1 MNAMHAEVNMGRLQ
15 DKVAIITGAGGGI
28 GAATARLFAAEG
40 ARLALTDINRDAVE
54 TVASAIGTNAIAIGH
69 DVTSEASWQA
79 VMDATL
85 QAFGKLDVLVNNAG
99 ILHVGNV
106 VHTSLDDWKRVQAV
120 NGDGVFL
127 GCKLAV
133 PLMEKS
139 GGGSIINISSNSAN
153 MGVSGFCAYSASK
166 GLVRSLTKNVAAYC
180 HERKR
185 NVRCNSV
192 HPKGVATRMITS
204 MFDGI
209 EDDSVRAGLMSKLCA
224 PEDIAPM
231 LLFLA
236 SDESHIANGAE
247 FTIDDT
253 ESMHFKP

>member
-1 MNAMHAEVNMGRLQ
+1 MTKLQ

-28 GAATARLFAAEG
+28 GAATARLFAKEG
-40 ARLALTDINRDAVE
+40 AKLVLTDINAEAVSVIAKE
-54 TVASAIGTNAIAIGH
+54 IGTGSIAIQH
-69 DVTSEASWQA
+69 NVTDEASWQS
-79 VMDATL
+79 VMDQTIR
-85 QAFGKLDVLVNNAG
+85 QFGKLDVLVNNAG
-99 ILHVGNV
+99 ILHVGDV
-106 VHTSLDDWKRVQAV
+106 VHTSLEDWKRVQAV

-153 MGVSGFCAYSASK
+153 MAISTFCAYSASK
-166 GLVRSLTKNVAAYC
+166 GLVRSLTKSTAAYC
-180 HERKR
+180 RERSKG
-185 NVRCNSV
+185 VRCNSV

-209 EDDSVRAGLMSKLCA
+209 TDESLRGQLMSKLCG
-224 PEDIAPM
+224 PEEIAPM

-236 SDESHIANGAE
+236 SDDSKLANGAE
-247 FTIDDT
+247 FTID
-253 ESMHFKP
+253 EAEGIHFKP

>member
-1 MNAMHAEVNMGRLQ
+1 MNRLQ
-15 DKVAIITGAGGGI
+15 GKVAIITGAGGGI
-28 GAATARLFAAEG
+28 GAATARLFADHG
-40 ARLALTDINRDAVE
+40 ARVVLTDINLDAVQA
-54 TVASAIGTNAIAIGH
+54 VAAGIGASALVIRH

-79 VMDATL
+79 VMDDTVK
-85 QAFGKLDVLVNNAG
+85 AFGKLDVLVNNAG

-133 PLMEKS
+133 PLMEKN

-153 MGVSGFCAYSASK
+153 MGVSGFCSYSASK
-166 GLVRSLTKNVAAYC
+166 GLVRSLTKSVAAYC
-180 HERKR
+180 TERKR

-209 EDDSVRAGLMSKLCA
+209 DDEKIKAGLMSKLCG

-236 SDESHIANGAE
+236 SDESRIANGSE
-247 FTIDDT
+247 FTIDDA
-253 ESMHFKP
+253 EGIHFKP

>member
-1 MNAMHAEVNMGRLQ
+1 MTKLQ
-15 DKVAIITGAGGGI
+15 GKVAIITGAGGGI
-28 GAATARLFAAEG
+28 GAATARLFAREG
-40 ARLALTDINRDAVE
+40 ARLVLTDINADAV
-54 TVASAIGTNAIAIGH
+54 SAIAKEIGAGSIAVQH
-69 DVTSEASWQA
+69 NVTDEASWQS
-79 VMDATL
+79 VMDETIR
-85 QAFGKLDVLVNNAG
+85 QFGALDVLVNNAG
-99 ILHVGNV
+99 ILHVGDV
-106 VHTSLDDWKRVQAV
+106 VHTSLEDWKRVQAV

-153 MGVSGFCAYSASK
+153 MAISTFCAYSASK
-166 GLVRSLTKNVAAYC
+166 GLVRSLTKSTAAYC
-180 HERKR
+180 RERGKG
-185 NVRCNSV
+185 VRCNSV

-209 EDDSVRAGLMSKLCA
+209 TDDALRGQLMSKLCG

-236 SDESHIANGAE
+236 SDDSKLANGAE
-247 FTIDDT
+247 FTID
-253 ESMHFKP
+253 EAEGIHFKP

>member
-1 MNAMHAEVNMGRLQ
+1 MKKLQ
-15 DKVAIITGAGGGI
+15 DKIAIITGAGGGI
-28 GAATARLFAAEG
+28 GAATARLFAQEG
-40 ARLALTDINRDAVE
+40 AKLVLTDIN
-54 TVASAIGTNAIAIGH
+54 ASALSEVAADIGADSIALQH
-69 DVTSEASWQA
+69 DVTSEPGWQA
-79 VMDATL
+79 IMDATIR
-85 QAFGKLDVLVNNAG
+85 QFGRLDVLVNNAG
-99 ILHVGNV
+99 ILLVGDV
-106 VHTSLDDWKRVQAV
+106 VHTSLEDWKRVQAV

-153 MGVSGFCAYSASK
+153 MAISTFCAYSASK
-166 GLVRSLTKNVAAYC
+166 GLVRSLTKSTAAYC
-180 HERKR
+180 RERGKS
-185 NVRCNSV
+185 VRCNSV

-209 EDDSVRAGLMSKLCA
+209 DDEKIRGQLMSKLCG

-236 SDESHIANGAE
+236 SDDSKLANGAE
-247 FTIDDT
+247 FTID
-253 ESMHFKP
+253 EAEGIHFKP

>member
-1 MNAMHAEVNMGRLQ
+1 MTKLQ

-28 GAATARLFAAEG
+28 GAATARLFANEG
-40 ARLALTDINRDAVE
+40 AKLVLTDINADAVF
-54 TVASAIGTNAIAIGH
+54 AIAKEISTGSVALQH
-69 DVTSEASWQA
+69 NVTDEESWQS
-79 VMDATL
+79 VMNETM
-85 QAFGKLDVLVNNAG
+85 QQFGKLDVLVNNAG
-99 ILHVGNV
+99 ILHVGDV
-106 VHTSLDDWKRVQAV
+106 VHTSLQDWKRVQAV

-153 MGVSGFCAYSASK
+153 MAISTFCAYSASK
-166 GLVRSLTKNVAAYC
+166 GLVRSLTKSTAAYC
-180 HERKR
+180 RERGKG
-185 NVRCNSV
+185 VRCNSV

-209 EDDSVRAGLMSKLCA
+209 TDESLRGQLMSKLCG

-236 SDESHIANGAE
+236 SDDSKLANGAE
-247 FTIDDT
+247 FTID
-253 ESMHFKP
+253 EAEGIHFKP

>member
-1 MNAMHAEVNMGRLQ
+1 MKKLQ
-15 DKVAIITGAGGGI
+15 DKVTIITGAGGGI
-28 GAATARLFAAEG
+28 GAATARLFAGEG
-40 ARLALTDINRDAVE
+40 ARLVLTDINADAVQK
-54 TVASAIGTNAIAIGH
+54 VASGIGSTAIALQH
-69 DVTSEASWQA
+69 DVTSEASWQT
-79 VMDATL
+79 VMDETIK
-85 QAFGKLDVLVNNAG
+85 QFGKLNVLVNNAG
-99 ILHVGNV
+99 ILQVGDV
-106 VHTSLDDWKRVQAV
+106 VHTSLEDWKRIQAV

-153 MGVSGFCAYSASK
+153 MAISTFCAYSASK
-166 GLVRSLTKNVAAYC
+166 GLVRSLTKSVAAYC
-180 HERKR
+180 RERGK

-204 MFDGI
+204 MFDGLTDEKI
-209 EDDSVRAGLMSKLCA
+209 RGELMSKLCG

-236 SDESHIANGAE
+236 SDDSRLANGAE
-247 FTIDDT
+247 FTID
-253 ESMHFKP
+253 EAEGIHFKP